1 MMKSSIT
8 TPGTYEAP
16 VTFSVLIEQEH
27 NFTATTNGP
36 ALDTMGTNELF
47 DEDF

>member
-1 MMKSSIT
+1 MMKSNINT
-8 TPGTYEAP
+8 VGTYEAP
-16 VTFSVLIEQEH
+16 VTFTVIIEQEH

-36 ALDTMGTNELF
+36 TLDNMGTNELF